1 MKIIV
6 LGGGVIG
13 VTTAYY
19 LTEADHEVTLVERR
33 QGETSFANGGQISA
47 GHAAPWASPQVPRN
61 LLKWLGKRN
70 APLIFHFKADPY
82 LWAWSLRFLRPL
94 AWFRTWC
101 RGESLTSMS
110 RDSPCPALATPDVE
124 TMRVGGPAL
133 EHSHSPQTNGT
144 PSQKLPFLEDRR
156 GRQRGYRTSN

>member
-1 MKIIV
+1 VKIIV

-82 LWAWSLRFLRPL
+82 LWAWSLRTLRPL

-101 RGESLTSMS
+101 RGET
-110 RDSPCPALATPDVE
+110 
-124 TMRVGGPAL
+124 
-133 EHSHSPQTNGT
+133 
-144 PSQKLPFLEDRR
+144 
-156 GRQRGYRTSN
+156 

>member
-61 LLKWLGKRN
+61 LLKWLGTVPNISRS
-70 APLIFHFKADPY
+70 AIPI
-82 LWAWSLRFLRPL
+82 
-94 AWFRTWC
+94 
-101 RGESLTSMS
+101 SLTASATASVWWKSSMGS
-110 RDSPCPALATPDVE
+110 S
-124 TMRVGGPAL
+124 
-133 EHSHSPQTNGT
+133 QT
-144 PSQKLPFLEDRR
+144 
-156 GRQRGYRTSN
+156 